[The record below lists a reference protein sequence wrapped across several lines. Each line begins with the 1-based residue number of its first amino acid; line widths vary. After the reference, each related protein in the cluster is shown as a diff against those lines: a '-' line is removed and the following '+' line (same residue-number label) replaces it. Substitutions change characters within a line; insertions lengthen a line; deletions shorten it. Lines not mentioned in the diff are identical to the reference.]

1 MGTYIV
7 RRLIMAL
14 VVLVLVTI
22 LVFLCMRLL
31 PSDPIQLMLTSTQQA
46 SYTDEQIAYFRHEAG
61 LDRPLPVQYISW
73 VNGVIHG
80 DLGTSLISHLPVSRE
95 ILHRIPITLHIGFLS
110 FVIGIILGI
119 PAGVL
124 CAVRRGTY
132 VDTVITTL
140 ANIGITVPT
149 FWIGVMMIYL
159 FGLYWGWL
167 PIQGYTSP
175 FDNLWMNMRELV
187 MPVFCLALY
196 PIAGIARQTRSS
208 MLEVMRQDYIRT
220 AWSKGLRENSIVI
233 RHALKNGIIP
243 VVTLLGM
250 NLSMILGG
258 SVIVEQVF
266 NIPGIGRL
274 AIQSITNQDYPYI
287 QGIIL
292 IITVCILLIN
302 LVTDLA
308 YGYLDPRIRY
318 G

>member
-1 MGTYIV
+1 MGTYIA

-14 VVLVLVTI
+14 AVLILVTI

-31 PSDPIQLMLTSTQQA
+31 PSDPIQLMLTTTQQA
-46 SYTDEQIAYFRHEAG
+46 SYTDEQLAFFKHEAG
-61 LDRPLPVQYISW
+61 LDRALPVQYISW
-73 VNGVIHG
+73 INGVIHG

-95 ILHRIPITLHIGFLS
+95 IFHRIPITLQLGLLA
-110 FVIGIILGI
+110 FVIGICLGI
-119 PAGVL
+119 PAGIL
-124 CAVRRGTY
+124 CAVRRGTW

-149 FWIGVMMIYL
+149 FWIGVMLIYFFAL
-159 FGLYWGWL
+159 NLGWL

-175 FDNLWMNMRELV
+175 FEDPWMNVQNLV

-196 PIAGIARQTRSS
+196 PIAGLARQTRSS
-208 MLEVMRQDYIRT
+208 MLETMRQDYIRT
-220 AWSKGLRENSIVI
+220 AWSKGLRENVIVL
-233 RHALKNGIIP
+233 RHGLKNGIIP

-292 IITVCILLIN
+292 IITVCILLVN
-302 LVTDLA
+302 LATDLA

-318 G
+318 S

>member
-1 MGTYIV
+1 MGTYIT

-14 VVLVLVTI
+14 AVLILVTI
-22 LVFLCMRLL
+22 FVFLCMRLL

-46 SYTDEQIAYFRHEAG
+46 SYTDEQLAFFKHEAG

-73 VNGVIHG
+73 VNGVLHG

-95 ILHRIPITLHIGFLS
+95 ILHRIPITLNLGLLA
-110 FVIGIILGI
+110 FVIGIVLGI
-119 PAGVL
+119 PAGIL
-124 CAVRRGTY
+124 CAVRRGTW

-149 FWIGVMMIYL
+149 FWIGVMLIYF
-159 FGLYWGWL
+159 FGLYLGWL

-175 FDNLWMNMRELV
+175 FENPWLNIQGLV

-196 PIAGIARQTRSS
+196 PIAGMARQTRSS
-208 MLEVMRQDYIRT
+208 MLETMRQDYIRT
-220 AWSKGLRENSIVI
+220 AWSKGLRENVIVI

-274 AIQSITNQDYPYI
+274 AIQSINNQDYPYI

-292 IITVCILLIN
+292 IITVCILLVN
-302 LVTDLA
+302 LATDLT

-318 G
+318 S

>member
-1 MGTYIV
+1 MGTYIT

-14 VVLVLVTI
+14 AVLILVTI
-22 LVFLCMRLL
+22 FVFLCMRLL

-46 SYTDEQIAYFRHEAG
+46 SYTDEQLAFFKHEAG

-73 VNGVIHG
+73 VNGVLHG

-95 ILHRIPITLHIGFLS
+95 ILHRIPITLNLGLLA
-110 FVIGIILGI
+110 FVIGIVLGI
-119 PAGVL
+119 PAGIL
-124 CAVRRGTY
+124 CAVRRGTW

-149 FWIGVMMIYL
+149 FWIGVMLIYF
-159 FGLYWGWL
+159 FGLYLGWL
-167 PIQGYTSP
+167 PIQGYASP
-175 FDNLWMNMRELV
+175 FENPWLNIQGLV

-196 PIAGIARQTRSS
+196 PIAGMARQTRSS
-208 MLEVMRQDYIRT
+208 MLETMRQDYIRT
-220 AWSKGLRENSIVI
+220 AWSKGLRENVIVI

-274 AIQSITNQDYPYI
+274 AIQSINNQDYPYI

-292 IITVCILLIN
+292 IITVCILLVN
-302 LVTDLA
+302 LATDLT

-318 G
+318 S

>member
-1 MGTYIV
+1 
-7 RRLIMAL
+7 
-14 VVLVLVTI
+14 
-22 LVFLCMRLL
+22 
-31 PSDPIQLMLTSTQQA
+31 
-46 SYTDEQIAYFRHEAG
+46 
-61 LDRPLPVQYISW
+61 
-73 VNGVIHG
+73 
-80 DLGTSLISHLPVSRE
+80 
-95 ILHRIPITLHIGFLS
+95 
-110 FVIGIILGI
+110 LGI
-119 PAGVL
+119 PAGIL
-124 CAVRRGTY
+124 CAVRRGTW

-149 FWIGVMMIYL
+149 FWIGVMLIYFFAL
-159 FGLYWGWL
+159 HLGWL

-175 FDNLWMNMRELV
+175 FEDPWMNFKDLV

-196 PIAGIARQTRSS
+196 PIAGMARQTRSS
-208 MLEVMRQDYIRT
+208 MLETMRQDYIRT
-220 AWSKGLRENSIVI
+220 AWSKGLRENVIVI

-274 AIQSITNQDYPYI
+274 AIQSINNQDYPYI

-292 IITVCILLIN
+292 IITVCILLVN
-302 LVTDLA
+302 LATDLT

-318 G
+318 S